1 MNLRRGLCLFSRGAT
16 VGVLAL
22 TLGSCSGF
30 FPSKDTIVSLSISP
44 TSAFILPQATEQ
56 YSATATYGDNS
67 TGDVTSSVTWT
78 SSQTGVATINS
89 SGLAT
94 GVALG
99 TTTIT
104 AASSNNVTSSATL
117 TVSNKTV
124 TALAI
129 SPANPSISLSEVQTQ
144 QFTATATFSDGSFSN
159 VTSQATWTSSLPSVA
174 TITSSGLANPVTI
187 GTTTIGA
194 SYGGQTATT
203 TLTVTQ

>member
-1 MNLRRGLCLFSRGAT
+1 MNLRLGFVHYVRAVVAVL
-16 VGVLAL
+16 LAL
-22 TLGSCSGF
+22 SLGSCSGF
-30 FPSKDTIVSLSISP
+30 FAGSNTIVSLSIAP
-44 TSAFILPQATEQ
+44 NGAFILPDATEQ
-56 YSATATYGDNS
+56 YSATATFGDNS

-104 AASSNNVTSSATL
+104 AASTNNVTATATL

-124 TALAI
+124 TALTI
-129 SPANPSISLSEVQTQ
+129 NPTNATISLSENQTE

-159 VTSQATWTSSLPSVA
+159 VTTLVGWSSSVPSAA
-174 TITSSGLANPVTI
+174 TISSTGLASPVAI
-187 GTTTIGA
+187 GSTTIGA
-194 SYGGQTATT
+194 SYGGQAATT
-203 TLTVTQ
+203 ELSVTE